1 MGIVTPDVLPLQVV
15 TWGLQDYVP
24 VWQQMQAF
32 TQQRNA
38 ATVDELWVVQ
48 HSPVFTLGRNGK
60 REHVLS
66 PGNIPVISVD
76 RGGQVTYHGPG
87 QVVLYVLLD
96 IRRRHM
102 AVRDLVMKLE
112 QAVVDLLQGYGI
124 EAQGS
129 REAPGVY
136 VQGCKIAALGLRVV
150 RGCTYHGLSLN
161 VNMDLEPFER
171 INPCGYAGLQVAQCH
186 ELGIEDA
193 PAIIATRLC
202 RHLALQLGYRL
213 RSADFRPA
221 TLPLRSVTSNNQ
233 M

>member
-1 MGIVTPDVLPLQVV
+1 MGIVTPEVLPLQVV

-96 IRRRHM
+96 IRRRNL

-112 QAVVDLLQGYGI
+112 QGVVDLLEGYGI
-124 EAQGS
+124 QAQGS
-129 REAPGVY
+129 RDAPGVY
-136 VQGCKIAALGLRVV
+136 VQGRKLASLGLRVV

-161 VNMDLEPFER
+161 VDMDREPFQR
-171 INPCGYAGLQVAQCH
+171 INPCGYAGLQVTQCRD
-186 ELGIEDA
+186 LGIEDSPDTMA
-193 PAIIATRLC
+193 SRLC
-202 RHLALQLGYRL
+202 QHLALQLGYHL
-213 RSADFRPA
+213 ESANYRPA
-221 TLPLRSVTSNNQ
+221 IITTPSATGNHQ